1 MIILI
6 ALDENKGINSKL
18 SKHFGH
24 CPFFALYETKNKNLK
39 IINNNIDHSVQ
50 NLTPVDQVM
59 KHNPNIVFSKGIGQK
74 AINLFKEKGIEIKT
88 GNFSNL
94 KELIENIKN
103 LQNIKN
109 GNLK

>member
-1 MIILI
+1 
-6 ALDENKGINSKL
+6 
-18 SKHFGH
+18 
-24 CPFFALYETKNKNLK
+24 
-39 IINNNIDHSVQ
+39 
-50 NLTPVDQVM
+50 M